1 MHAYNL
7 DIINARLFLL
17 IFREEILPKKM
28 SLDLNLHDF
37 HPDTPP
43 PFLCH
48 MRKDLIKIEFFQVLG
63 YVLQKN

>member
-1 MHAYNL
+1 ML
-7 DIINARLFLL
+7 DYSYRYLERKFYQ
-17 IFREEILPKKM
+17 KKC
-28 SLDLNLHDF
+28 LDLNLHDF

>member
-17 IFREEILPKKM
+17 IFREEKC
-28 SLDLNLHDF
+28 LDLNLNDF
-37 HPDTPP
+37 HPDTP